1 MSVTRNF
8 GPLDQI
14 PLTTKAIMREV
25 GLMARERVVRRT
37 RAGHGTNNAPFPP
50 YSAAY
55 AAKKAGALYDASAK
69 GGARQTFQAIRGSG
83 GGKVNLTVSG
93 AMLNDIVLGKV
104 DDDEVELRFS
114 K

>member
-25 GLMARERVVRRT
+25 GLLARERVVRRT
-37 RAGHGTNNAPFPP
+37 RQGQTTEGGRMQP
-50 YSAAY
+50 YSPSY
-55 AAKKAGALYDASAK
+55 AKRK
-69 GGARQTFQAIRGSG
+69 GKELGTTQP
-83 GGKVNLTVSG
+83 NLTVSG
-93 AMLNDIVLGKV
+93 AMLNDIVLQNV
-104 DDDEVELRFS
+104 QDDEVTLGFS

>member
-14 PLTTKAIMREV
+14 PLTTKAIMRDV

-37 RAGHGTNNAPFPP
+37 REGKTTSGGQMQP
-50 YSAAY
+50 YSPGY
-55 AAKKAGALYDASAK
+55 AKRKAKEL
-69 GGARQTFQAIRGSG
+69 GSQRP
-83 GGKVNLTVSG
+83 NLTVSG
-93 AMLNDIVLGKV
+93 AMLNDITLQDVQ
-104 DDDEVELRFS
+104 DDEVTLGFS

>member
-37 RAGHGTNNAPFPP
+37 REGKTTENAVMQA
-50 YSAAY
+50 YSPGY
-55 AAKKAGALYDASAK
+55 AARKANEL
-69 GGARQTFQAIRGSG
+69 GSS
-83 GGKVNLTVSG
+83 KPNLTVSG
-93 AMLNDIVLGKV
+93 AMLNDIVLQDV
-104 DDDEVELRFS
+104 QDDEVTLGFS